1 MDRGYMCAWEA
12 WRTAGGEV
20 HAVLH
25 MVPACCAHGVCA
37 CCAHGVR
44 MRCTCLR
51 HIARPAIRA
60 VDAWRGRAMATE
72 RAATVERGEAR
83 AYEQQRGGPCAS
95 KLGDPHRA
103 AGGDEEEAQHLR
115 CMGGAWGRSLARRR
129 AAAWVQPGC
138 SMGCMGLKKRR
149 GTGGMVRRSSAAKAR
164 RCSHRLHTSAPAM
177 RHASMGSRRST
188 PSRPLPRTARC
199 TSGSSAKA

>member
-1 MDRGYMCAWEA
+1 MERRWGGDGEEMGRRWGRDGEEMGRRWGGDGEEMDRGYMCAWEA

-83 AYEQQRGGPCAS
+83 AYEQQRSGPCAS

-129 AAAWVQPGC
+129 AAAWLQPGC
-138 SMGCMGLKKRR
+138 SLGAAWVQHGVR
-149 GTGGMVRRSSAAKAR
+149 GVEEAA
-164 RCSHRLHTSAPAM
+164 
-177 RHASMGSRRST
+177 RHGRHGA
-188 PSRPLPRTARC
+188 AQ
-199 TSGSSAKA
+199 